1 MTPWLLRMCFPF
13 VRATEKARNTR
24 PIDFRSTIIHQRQG
38 HFGPDFNGSCD
49 GEILT
54 AMIGLK
60 ISEFSVAREQGF
72 SIGSASDWDI
82 LLYGGWQVRPEDSV
96 VSDLIR

>member
-1 MTPWLLRMCFPF
+1 
-13 VRATEKARNTR
+13 
-24 PIDFRSTIIHQRQG
+24 
-38 HFGPDFNGSCD
+38 
-49 GEILT
+49 
-54 AMIGLK
+54 MIGLK

-82 LLYGGWQVRPEDSV
+82 LLYGGWQVRPEDNG